1 MDDNLIKFVL
11 DTLSQMGVTITNM
24 VDSNPPTYFIDLDN
38 KNLIQSVDDTLKSAY
53 GILWVLTYGK
63 VNDDNRNLKIDLRY
77 NLVGEGESESENH

>member
-24 VDSNPPTYFIDLDN
+24 VDSNPPIYFIDLDS

-63 VNDDNRNLKIDLRY
+63 VNDGNRNLKIDLRY
-77 NLVGEGESESENH
+77 NLVGEGESEIENH